1 MSGSSTKGGI
11 DMMKDNVPFTFS
23 LHPKLLEKV
32 RKTAHRRGVTVT
44 GLIRIALEREC
55 QPVKRS
61 EQK

>member
-1 MSGSSTKGGI
+1 
-11 DMMKDNVPFTFS
+11 MMKDNVPFTFS